1 MSDFEHEKYIK
12 ISVPADL
19 SLDKGWELE
28 ALLRTVEEAMTEART
43 QRDGSTYQI
52 VVELPADLD
61 RAHLDELLD
70 TVADAVHGFEERW
83 PNRTWDVHL
92 AGGVL
97 SESHS
102 AEAAFRRVCDENE
115 RLREQHQDSIKINE
129 DWVAYKAR
137 EVAWREALTAALGL
151 EESAPLSSMEEL
163 IGRTATLQ
171 TVLKG
176 LLEEKQ

>member
-19 SLDKGWELE
+19 SLDKSWELE
-28 ALLRTVEEAMTEART
+28 ALLRTVEEAMTKART

-70 TVADAVHGFEERW
+70 TVANAVHGFEERW

-102 AEAAFRRVCDENE
+102 AEAAFRRVFDENE
-115 RLREQHQDSIKINE
+115 RLRDELNE
-129 DWVAYKAR
+129 AR
-137 EVAWREALTAALGL
+137 EHLQAWQRRALGQ
-151 EESAPLSSMEEL
+151 ES
-163 IGRTATLQ
+163 R
-171 TVLKG
+171 
-176 LLEEKQ
+176 

>member
-70 TVADAVHGFEERW
+70 AVANAVHGFEQRW
-83 PNRTWDVHL
+83 PDRTWDVHI

-115 RLREQHQDSIKINE
+115 RLHRLLHKLYPVTMWSQTSLTQAERELFTRAYS
-129 DWVAYKAR
+129 WVER
-137 EVAWREALTAALGL
+137 EG
-151 EESAPLSSMEEL
+151 
-163 IGRTATLQ
+163 GQ
-171 TVLKG
+171 
-176 LLEEKQ
+176 

>member
-52 VVELPADLD
+52 VVELPADIERVL
-61 RAHLDELLD
+61 LDE
-70 TVADAVHGFEERW
+70 VFEFIADAAHEFEERW
-83 PNRTWDVHL
+83 PSRTWDVHV

-102 AEAAFRRVCDENE
+102 AEAAFRRVFAENE
-115 RLREQHQDSIKINE
+115 RLKSELDLAEQ
-129 DWVAYKAR
+129 R
-137 EVAWREALTAALGL
+137 LEALRA
-151 EESAPLSSMEEL
+151 EF
-163 IGRTATLQ
+163 R
-171 TVLKG
+171 KG
-176 LLEEKQ
+176 LGSS